1 MNKKFIVQEDKGIV
15 IAIKDE
21 FDSVFDELIDCCS
34 KETALILNPAVFNSC
49 SWNKVKTLEVENSN
63 FKGVA
68 KCDDID
74 SFDVEKG
81 LDIAG
86 LKADLKYHRAMAK
99 KYKLISN
106 MLDHALDEINALYL
120 KHLTKECNIAESI
133 DRRYCREEG

>member
-1 MNKKFIVQEDKGIV
+1 MNKKFIVQEDRGIV